1 MTGRASFRRSPG
13 SSASTDISISSVIQK
28 EVRTSH
34 VPLVFMT
41 HEAVEE
47 GMFAAIREIKKF
59 DFVHDEV
66 MLIRVE
72 DSLSAGEGK

>member
-1 MTGRASFRRSPG
+1 
-13 SSASTDISISSVIQK
+13 
-28 EVRTSH
+28 

-41 HEAVEE
+41 HRAEEE

-59 DFVHDEV
+59 DFVHGEV

-72 DSLSAGEGK
+72 D